1 MEKSARYFCVNHI
14 KTDKKEIKLDRKVQR
29 TDKCIGR
36 YKGSSPLAAA
46 KKVASRVF
54 RETKGNA
61 RKTLEIKIHEITS
74 GSKKKEYTY
83 HLKKKIFKEPQG
95 PFGSKFLIISVK
107 K

>member
-1 MEKSARYFCVNHI
+1 MEKSSRYFCVNSI
-14 KTDKKEIKLDRKVQR
+14 KSDKKEITLERKVQR

-36 YKGSSPLAAA
+36 YKGSSPMAAA

-54 RETKGNA
+54 RETKGNT

-95 PFGSKFLIISVK
+95 PFGSKFTIVSVK